1 MKLSEFM
8 LLDEAGKRI
17 TVINNGI
24 PLASITNPGFII
36 FLFQMENFYVET
48 YCNTSDN
55 SIEEYRVLPGTNSLK
70 RYLDAIPIDDL
81 LN

>member
-48 YCNTSDN
+48 TATRPTTALKNTAYCPAPT
-55 SIEEYRVLPGTNSLK
+55 
-70 RYLDAIPIDDL
+70 A
-81 LN
+81 